1 MDLNKLF
8 KPSSIAI
15 VGASDKPGPGGNVSR
30 ACSQSPVWERTYL
43 INPRKEEL
51 FGKLCYKSL
60 ADLPEVVDVIV
71 ICTPK
76 TTCASLLSE
85 AGELGTKAAVIFA
98 SGFSEDGTAEG
109 KALEAELLAIARRYG
124 IAVLG
129 PNCNGCTNN
138 VNRVFMTMPGIV
150 VENGRPTGIGMISQ
164 SGYLSTRMTQPPY
177 MSISYGIS
185 VGNGNCLTSEDC
197 LEFLIGDPDT
207 NVIAMYLEGVR
218 NGRKFIRMLK
228 KAIEE
233 QKPVVI
239 LKAGKSAKGAKAT
252 ASHTA
257 SIAGSQQMYQSIFD
271 KFNVISVDSLQELVN
286 TAVALNIL
294 KKHQFPKPGKVA
306 SLNLSGA
313 ENVLCADHS
322 EASGVEHAELRRA
335 TIDKINALL
344 PEFASA
350 ANPLDMTTTF
360 INKIPE
366 TVELLRTVSDDPD
379 VSVVTVGGEVDD
391 CPVAMVASLVE
402 SMIAA
407 RKTVKDIKPLFMLSL
422 VEASRD
428 IGYRRRLEE
437 AGIPILSPGITA
449 YSMLAKIMKYVA
461 YRPEDHM
468 LTLVDGEAASG
479 QGRTAALSE
488 FDSKQL
494 LQKNGI
500 DIPWQVAVKAKEAL
514 AKELQKAPF
523 PVAIKINSPD
533 ILHKSDAG
541 GVKLNLQDVEGALQA
556 YDEIMANCSA
566 YDPKARIEGVLVSAM
581 APAGLEFIVGIKN
594 DPQLG
599 PFVLVGMGGVFV
611 EVFKDVALMPAP
623 VNEKEALEMLKLLK
637 TYKLLNGY
645 RGGPLYD
652 VDALVRL
659 IVKISLFAVTKKDT
673 VAELDINP
681 VFVYP
686 QGEGVA
692 VIDALVIGY
701 NS

>member
-1 MDLNKLF
+1 
-8 KPSSIAI
+8 
-15 VGASDKPGPGGNVSR
+15 
-30 ACSQSPVWERTYL
+30 
-43 INPRKEEL
+43 
-51 FGKLCYKSL
+51 
-60 ADLPEVVDVIV
+60 
-71 ICTPK
+71 
-76 TTCASLLSE
+76 
-85 AGELGTKAAVIFA
+85 
-98 SGFSEDGTAEG
+98 
-109 KALEAELLAIARRYG
+109 
-124 IAVLG
+124 
-129 PNCNGCTNN
+129 
-138 VNRVFMTMPGIV
+138 
-150 VENGRPTGIGMISQ
+150 
-164 SGYLSTRMTQPPY
+164 
-177 MSISYGIS
+177 
-185 VGNGNCLTSEDC
+185 
-197 LEFLIGDPDT
+197 
-207 NVIAMYLEGVR
+207 
-218 NGRKFIRMLK
+218 
-228 KAIEE
+228 
-233 QKPVVI
+233 
-239 LKAGKSAKGAKAT
+239 
-252 ASHTA
+252 
-257 SIAGSQQMYQSIFD
+257 
-271 KFNVISVDSLQELVN
+271 
-286 TAVALNIL
+286 
-294 KKHQFPKPGKVA
+294 
-306 SLNLSGA
+306 
-313 ENVLCADHS
+313 
-322 EASGVEHAELRRA
+322 
-335 TIDKINALL
+335 
-344 PEFASA
+344 
-350 ANPLDMTTTF
+350 
-360 INKIPE
+360 
-366 TVELLRTVSDDPD
+366 
-379 VSVVTVGGEVDD
+379 
-391 CPVAMVASLVE
+391 
-402 SMIAA
+402 
-407 RKTVKDIKPLFMLSL
+407 
-422 VEASRD
+422 
-428 IGYRRRLEE
+428 
-437 AGIPILSPGITA
+437 
-449 YSMLAKIMKYVA
+449 
-461 YRPEDHM
+461 M